1 MQIPRQE
8 LAEYGRK
15 IAQRGLTAGA
25 GGNLSVRDARMLWI
39 KPSGMAMEELTGRDM
54 SGLDLATG
62 RLIEGQRPSSEWP
75 LHVAVYKA
83 RPDIL
88 AVFHTHSPWASGVVT
103 STADVCPMFAE
114 VVNDLGRIAVVPYIT
129 PGGQDLARAVA
140 DAARDHDTI
149 FMVNHGVV
157 ALGRTMK
164 QAYYRCC
171 VAEDAARSL
180 VAARLVGQP
189 CFLTEAQIAEL
200 RGLEV
205 AAYRTA
211 VAEGRA

>member
-1 MQIPRQE
+1 
-8 LAEYGRK
+8 
-15 IAQRGLTAGA
+15 
-25 GGNLSVRDARMLWI
+25 
-39 KPSGMAMEELTGRDM
+39 
-54 SGLDLATG
+54 
-62 RLIEGQRPSSEWP
+62 
-75 LHVAVYKA
+75 
-83 RPDIL
+83 
-88 AVFHTHSPWASGVVT
+88 
-103 STADVCPMFAE
+103 
-114 VVNDLGRIAVVPYIT
+114 
-129 PGGQDLARAVA
+129 
-140 DAARDHDTI
+140 
-149 FMVNHGVV
+149 MVNHGVV